1 MFDARLRQWIDPPL
15 NQTGRWLASKG
26 ISANQVTAAG
36 LALGAFAGL
45 AIAWEVYWLG
55 LAILLFSRVMDG
67 LDGAVARASQKTDL
81 GGYLDIVFD
90 FIFYGL
96 IPLSFA
102 FARAENALP
111 AAVLL
116 MAFYANG
123 ASFLAYAIM
132 AEKRQISTE
141 SHGSKSLYFTGGL
154 AEAGETFAVFAALC
168 LFPDY
173 FGPIAYCFAAVTAV
187 TTLSRILLAIQVF
200 GSQTEPEV
208 PLETDTDTNPSSVSN
223 HKANSIQSDGEQT
236 EF

>member
-1 MFDARLRQWIDPPL
+1 MFDARLRQWIDPPM
-15 NQTGRWLASKG
+15 NRTGQWLAERG
-26 ISANQVTAAG
+26 VTANQVTALG
-36 LALGAFAGL
+36 LALGAIAGL
-45 AIAWEVYWLG
+45 AITFEHYWLG
-55 LAILLFSRVMDG
+55 LVILLMSRIMDG
-67 LDGAVARASQKTDL
+67 LDGAVARASRKTDL

-102 FARAENALP
+102 FARPENALP

-154 AEAGETFAVFAALC
+154 AEAGETFAVFAAFC
-168 LFPDY
+168 LFPGL
-173 FGPIAYCFAAVTAV
+173 FGPIAYGFAAITAI
-187 TTLSRILLAIQVF
+187 TTLSRILLAVRVF
-200 GSQTEPEV
+200 GSEDTEGD
-208 PLETDTDTNPSSVSN
+208 L
-223 HKANSIQSDGEQT
+223 QS
-236 EF
+236 

>member
-1 MFDARLRQWIDPPL
+1 MFDARLRRFIDPPM
-15 NQTGRWLASKG
+15 NETGRWIARNG
-26 ISANQVTAAG
+26 ITANQITSLGLLLGVLAG
-36 LALGAFAGL
+36 V
-45 AIAWEVYWLG
+45 AIVMEAYWLG
-55 LAILLFSRVMDG
+55 LSVLLVSRVMDG
-67 LDGAVARASQKTDL
+67 LDGAVARASRKTDL

-102 FARAENALP
+102 FARPEDNALP

-154 AEAGETFAVFAALC
+154 AEAGETFAVFAAFC
-168 LFPDY
+168 IFPDH
-173 FGPIAYCFAAVTAV
+173 FALIAYVFAGVTAI
-187 TTLSRILLAIQVF
+187 TTISRIVLATRVF
-200 GSQTEPEV
+200 SHDDLSDE
-208 PLETDTDTNPSSVSN
+208 DTSRT
-223 HKANSIQSDGEQT
+223 
-236 EF
+236 

>member
-1 MFDARLRQWIDPPL
+1 MFDARLRQWIDPPM
-15 NQTGRWLASKG
+15 NRTGYWLAARG
-26 ISANQVTAAG
+26 ITANQITSFG
-36 LALGAFAGL
+36 LGLGLCAGL
-45 AIAWEVYWLG
+45 AIAFEAYWLG
-55 LAILLFSRVMDG
+55 LVILLLSRIMDG

-102 FARAENALP
+102 FARPENALP

-154 AEAGETFAVFAALC
+154 AEAGETFAVFAVFC
-168 LFPDY
+168 LFPGY
-173 FGPIAYCFAAVTAV
+173 FGPIAYVFACVTAI
-187 TTLSRILLAIQVF
+187 TTISRIVLATQVF
-200 GSQTEPEV
+200 GNE
-208 PLETDTDTNPSSVSN
+208 ETASKDRSET
-223 HKANSIQSDGEQT
+223 
-236 EF
+236 